1 MNKHS
6 TQISNVLIIG
16 SGGAGLRAAIE
27 AKQEGM
33 DVTVLGKR
41 QRTDVH
47 TVLAAG
53 GINAAFG
60 NVDQEDSWEQHFADT
75 YIEGYGL
82 SEPEVV
88 ELMAKE
94 SPQLVEE
101 IDNWGANFAKL
112 DNGKIDQRFFGAHK
126 YRRTCYSGDFT
137 GLSILKTLL
146 KKSDYLEIPIYDNQY
161 VTELLIR
168 ENTCFGAMSFNLSTS
183 ELSLIHI

>member
-60 NVDQEDSWEQHFADT
+60 NVDQEDSWEQH
-75 YIEGYGL
+75 
-82 SEPEVV
+82 
-88 ELMAKE
+88 
-94 SPQLVEE
+94 
-101 IDNWGANFAKL
+101 
-112 DNGKIDQRFFGAHK
+112 
-126 YRRTCYSGDFT
+126 
-137 GLSILKTLL
+137 
-146 KKSDYLEIPIYDNQY
+146 
-161 VTELLIR
+161 
-168 ENTCFGAMSFNLSTS
+168 
-183 ELSLIHI
+183 LSLIHI